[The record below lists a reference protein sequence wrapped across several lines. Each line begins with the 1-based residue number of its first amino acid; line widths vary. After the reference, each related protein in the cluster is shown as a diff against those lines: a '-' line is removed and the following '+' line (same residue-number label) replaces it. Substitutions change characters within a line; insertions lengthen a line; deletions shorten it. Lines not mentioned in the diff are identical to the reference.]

1 MTNIDPTVDP
11 TVDPGPGPTRSV
23 TVATYTDYADAQR
36 AVDYLSDNGFPV
48 EHVSIVGTDVKL
60 VETVLGR
67 LTTGRAAAAGAL
79 SGGWF
84 GLFVGLLLS
93 IFTNSSWWAV
103 LLSAVVIGV
112 VWGAIFGGV
121 GHAMTRGQRD
131 FTSVKS
137 LQAGQYGITVTPDQA
152 DEARALLTRMNWNA
166 AQG

>member
-1 MTNIDPTVDP
+1 MTSPADPVSSDA
-11 TVDPGPGPTRSV
+11 V
-23 TVATYTDYADAQR
+23 TVATYTEYAAAQR

-48 EHVSIVGTDVKL
+48 EKVSIVGTNVRL
-60 VETVLGR
+60 VENVLGR

-93 IFTNSSWWAV
+93 IFTTGSSWWAILLGAV
-103 LLSAVVIGV
+103 LIGV

-121 GHAMTRGQRD
+121 GHAATHGQRD

-137 LQAGQYGITVTPDQA
+137 LEASEYGISVAADAA

-166 AQG
+166 AQSQ

>member
-1 MTNIDPTVDP
+1 MASPTPAD
-11 TVDPGPGPTRSV
+11 SV
-23 TVATYTDYADAQR
+23 TVATYADYAVAQR

-48 EHVSIVGTDVKL
+48 ERVSIVGTDVKL

-93 IFTNSSWWAV
+93 IFTTGSSWWSVLLAAV
-103 LLSAVVIGV
+103 LIGV
-112 VWGAIFGGV
+112 VFGAVFGGV
-121 GHAMTRGQRD
+121 GHAATRGQRD

-137 LQAGQYGITVTPDQA
+137 LVASQYGISVAADQA
-152 DEARALLTRMNWNA
+152 DEARALLTRMNWNDSQTA
-166 AQG
+166 

>member
-1 MTNIDPTVDP
+1 MTEPTATQP
-11 TVDPGPGPTRSV
+11 V
-23 TVATYTDYADAQR
+23 TVATYTDYPTAQR

-48 EHVSIVGTDVKL
+48 DRVSIVGTNVRL
-60 VETVLGR
+60 VENVLGR

-93 IFTNSSWWAV
+93 IFTTGSSWWAV
-103 LLSAVVIGV
+103 LVAAVLIGV

-137 LQAGQYGITVTPDQA
+137 LEAAEYGISVPADLA
-152 DEARALLTRMNWNA
+152 DEARAQLTRMTWNA
-166 AQG
+166 SQSS

>member
-1 MTNIDPTVDP
+1 MTSPAPTDPDAI
-11 TVDPGPGPTRSV
+11 
-23 TVATYTDYADAQR
+23 TVATYTEYAAAQR

-48 EHVSIVGTDVKL
+48 EKVSIVGTNVKL
-60 VETVLGR
+60 VENVLGR
-67 LTTGRAAAAGAL
+67 LTTGRAALAGAL

-93 IFTNSSWWAV
+93 IFTTGSSWWAILLGAV
-103 LLSAVVIGV
+103 LIGV

-137 LQAGQYGITVTPDQA
+137 LEATEYGISVAADAA

-166 AQG
+166 AQAP